1 MYKSKL
7 WGLKRS
13 APNEQIRDLPLLEAG
28 DDTPQKSLRTPSI
41 YNLPMVNTTLTAN
54 TVISGY
60 FEDYYILIHGFR

>member
-1 MYKSKL
+1 MN
-7 WGLKRS
+7 RS
-13 APNEQIRDLPLLEAG
+13 EIFPLLEAG